1 MHPNRG
7 AYLPILALARAFARY
22 DSNRTFGIV
31 EPLIDQ
37 FNDISASAVVLNGF
51 FQKYYDDGEL
61 IVDNGN
67 PVGGVANDLAN
78 TLGDLAVRNFD
89 RAKSL
94 ADGIHPTDIRLRVY
108 LAIAEQAI
116 QPRY

>member
-1 MHPNRG
+1 
-7 AYLPILALARAFARY
+7 
-22 DSNRTFGIV
+22 
-31 EPLIDQ
+31 LIDQ

-61 IVDNGN
+61 ILDNGN

-78 TLGDLAVRNFD
+78 TLGNVAVTNFD

-94 ADGIHPTDIRLRVY
+94 ADRIHPTDIRLRAY